1 MAETDVVDV
10 AVRVVAGADVVVV
23 VVGPGALVDVVAAG
37 APDPQAAEMITIP
50 AADAHLFIERT
61 VNRRRRTDQPT
72 RNLSLVRWVKRILV
86 FLVIVLLGATAY
98 GVFTARRSFPQVRG
112 QLEIVGLGDE
122 VEVIRDEL
130 GVPHIYATSHH
141 DLFFAQGYTHSQD
154 RFWQMDFWRH
164 IGSGRLAEM
173 FGDSQVE
180 ADMFLRSLGFET
192 LAEQEWAALGSPSR
206 EILQSYADGVNA
218 YLNTHEG
225 SEVSLEYAILPL
237 QNSEYE
243 IEPWSP
249 MDTLIWAKVMA
260 WDLGGNL
267 DAEIERAVL
276 GRDLAIDRV
285 EQLFPPMPDDKPVIV
300 ESGQAAAAST
310 GTVSVPEEAI
320 PALVSADA
328 AVDLI
333 MDITG
338 GGSPGIGS
346 NNWVVGGSMT
356 ESGLPLLAN
365 DTHLAIQMPS
375 IWYANGLHCVEGGSD
390 CDFNVVGFSFAGS
403 PGVIIG
409 HNDHHAWGVTNQAAD
424 TQDLFIERV
433 DPANP
438 GRYEVEGEWVE
449 FETRTE
455 TITVAGGED
464 VTYEVRSTRH
474 GPIISGTYVEED
486 VFGGSSA
493 IETPDQY
500 VVSLA
505 WRALEPSTIIDAFIG
520 INLASTYEEFA
531 GAVSNW
537 DIAPQNLIYAD
548 VEGNIAYHATGEIPV
563 RATGD
568 GRYPVPGWTSE
579 HDWIGIIPIED
590 MPRMFNPAQGYIQ
603 TANQSVLRPGST
615 PFIGADGAHGY
626 RGGRIA
632 ELIVSAEDHDV
643 VSMQQL
649 QMDSRDGGAEVIVPY
664 LLAVDAGED
673 QAVLDVQERLRG
685 WSSGGNPLQASG
697 RSSGA
702 AVYMAVWRHLL
713 ANVFHDELPEDQRPS
728 GGSRWF
734 EVLRQLLQKP
744 DDPWW
749 DDTRTTDTETMD
761 QILRASMRDG
771 HRELTELLGDDSADW
786 SWGALHVAP
795 FENQSLGKS
804 GIAPVEWLFNRT
816 APERVGGSESVVNAV
831 GWRPD
836 ISYEV
841 DWVPSQRMVVD
852 LSDLD
857 ASTFVH
863 TTGQSGHAFHENYDS
878 MIAMWADGEHGP
890 MPWSRAAVEAVSA
903 DVLTLT
909 PAR

>member
-1 MAETDVVDV
+1 MV
-10 AVRVVAGADVVVV
+10 
-23 VVGPGALVDVVAAG
+23 
-37 APDPQAAEMITIP
+37 
-50 AADAHLFIERT
+50 
-61 VNRRRRTDQPT
+61 
-72 RNLSLVRWVKRILV
+72 V

-98 GVFTARRSFPQVRG
+98 GVFTVRRSFPQVRG
-112 QLEIVGLGDE
+112 QLEITGLGAD
-122 VEVIRDEL
+122 VEVVRDEL
-130 GVPHIYATSHH
+130 GVPHIYATSRH

-192 LAEQEWAALGSPSR
+192 LAEQEWADLESPSR
-206 EILQSYADGVNA
+206 EILQSYVDGVNA
-218 YLNTHEG
+218 YLDMHQGAEI
-225 SEVSLEYAILPL
+225 SLEYAILPL

-249 MDTLIWAKVMA
+249 VDTLIWAKVMA

-267 DAEIERAVL
+267 GTEIERAVL
-276 GRDLAIDRV
+276 GREIAAERV
-285 EQLFPPMPDDKPVIV
+285 EQLFPPMPADKPVIV
-300 ESGQAAAAST
+300 ESGQAAAAAAT
-310 GTVSVPEEAI
+310 AAATASVPEGAI

-328 AVDLI
+328 AVDLVRE
-333 MDITG
+333 ITG
-338 GGSPGIGS
+338 GGSVGIGS
-346 NNWVVGGSMT
+346 NNWVVGGAMT
-356 ESGLPLLAN
+356 RSGLPLLAN

-375 IWYANGLHCVEGGSD
+375 IWYANGLHCVERASD
-390 CDFNVVGFSFAGS
+390 CDFNVAGFSFAGS

-433 DPANP
+433 DPQNS
-438 GRYEVEGEWVE
+438 GRYQANGEWVE

-474 GPIISGTYVEED
+474 GPVISGTYVDED
-486 VFGGSSA
+486 MFDGSSA
-493 IETPDQY
+493 LETPDEY
-500 VVSLA
+500 VVTLA

-537 DIAPQNLIYAD
+537 DIAPQNLVYAD
-548 VEGNIAYHATGEIPV
+548 VEGDIAYHATGEIPV
-563 RATGD
+563 RASGD
-568 GRYPVPGWTSE
+568 GRYPVPGWTLD
-579 HDWIGIIPIED
+579 HDWVGTIPIED

-603 TANQSVLRPGST
+603 SANQSVLRPGST

-632 ELIVSAEDHDV
+632 EMIVSAEDHDV
-643 VSMQQL
+643 VSMQQM
-649 QMDSRDGGAEVIVPY
+649 QMDSRDGGAEVVVPY
-664 LLAVDAGED
+664 LLTVDAGGD

-685 WSSGGNPLQASG
+685 WSTGGNPLQASA

-702 AVYMAVWRHLL
+702 AVYMSIWRHLL
-713 ANVFHDELPEDQRPS
+713 ANVFHDELPQDHWPT

-734 EVLRQLLQKP
+734 EVLRQLLQEP

-749 DDTRTTDTETMD
+749 DDTRTSETETMD
-761 QILRASMRDG
+761 QILFESMRDG
-771 HRELTELLGDDSADW
+771 HRELTDLLGDDTVDW
-786 SWGALHVAP
+786 SWGALHIAR
-795 FENQSLGKS
+795 FENQSLGQS

-836 ISYEV
+836 VSYEV

-852 LSDLD
+852 LSNLD
-857 ASTFVH
+857 ASTFAH

-878 MIAMWADGEHGP
+878 MIAMWADGEQGP
-890 MPWSRAAVEAVSA
+890 MPWSREAVEAVSV